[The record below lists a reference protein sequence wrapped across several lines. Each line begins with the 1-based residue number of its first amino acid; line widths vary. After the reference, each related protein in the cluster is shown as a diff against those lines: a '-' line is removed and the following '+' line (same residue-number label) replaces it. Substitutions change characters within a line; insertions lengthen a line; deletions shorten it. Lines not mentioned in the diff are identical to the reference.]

1 MQFWIGLLI
10 GAMIGASVGLL
21 ALAWLHAARRA
32 EEPPQ
37 ERAAAAR
44 PATRAGR
51 LRPWEARVIDLP
63 RSVLLTSIDTEA
75 LRVAAAALEQI
86 GNNDEA
92 RRVREIAS
100 RADVP
105 EEARPLR
112 RG

>member
-32 EEPPQ
+32 EEPL
-37 ERAAAAR
+37 ERAPAAR
-44 PATRAGR
+44 PAKRAGR
-51 LRPWEARVIDLP
+51 LRAWETRVIDLP
-63 RSVLLTSIDTEA
+63 RSVSLTSIDAEA

-86 GNNDEA
+86 GSSDEA
-92 RRVREIAS
+92 RQLREIAS
-100 RADVP
+100 RADIP
-105 EEARPLR
+105 EEARPMR

>member
-10 GAMIGASVGLL
+10 GGMIGASVGLL

-32 EEPPQ
+32 EEPR
-37 ERAAAAR
+37 ERGVAAR

-51 LRPWEARVIDLP
+51 LRPWETRVIDLP
-63 RSVLLTSIDTEA
+63 RSVSLTSLDSEA
-75 LRVAAAALEQI
+75 LRGAAATLEQI

-92 RRVREIAS
+92 RRLREIAS

>member
-32 EEPPQ
+32 EER
-37 ERAAAAR
+37 ERAAPAR

-51 LRPWEARVIDLP
+51 LRPWETRVVDLP

-92 RRVREIAS
+92 RRLREIAS